1 MLKKININ
9 DLKQSATKLIGKDWM
24 LVTAGNTE
32 SCNTMTASWGGLGEL
47 WNRPVAFIFVRPT
60 RYTYEF
66 IERENFFTLSFF
78 EEKHRKTLQLCGTIS
93 GRKSDK
99 IAESGLTPV
108 ASDNGSVF
116 FQEAK
121 LVLECK
127 KLYFADLN
135 PENFLDQNLEK
146 HYPHKDYH
154 RVYVAEIVNTYAK

>member
-24 LVTAGNTE
+24 LVTAGNPE
-32 SCNTMTASWGGLGEL
+32 NCNTMTASWGGLGEL

-135 PENFLDQNLEK
+135 PENFLDPNIEK

-154 RVYVAEIVNTYAK
+154 RVYIAEIVNSYSK